1 MIDVLLGVKMQRLG
15 WMRRWVGCVACLL
28 LWCAVPA
35 WVQAQDSVRIRIR
48 EVVTGL
54 PEGPLD
60 RMAVKSFK
68 GLRDS
73 AAILPARTALAARMA
88 QRGWAEFSIDTFA
101 LAGQRLTLQSYL
113 GRNYRVAALQLDGL
127 NELSYQ
133 RAGFG
138 RWVARRRP
146 LDWLALRTA
155 LLGTLD
161 EYQDVGYPF
170 ARFDSLALTYRTAG
184 DTVYAD
190 IRYRFLPGKLVT
202 LDTIIVE
209 GDIRERREFVERF
222 TGLYPGDAFDQS
234 QIDNAQRILNGSVYF
249 RNARKP
255 VVEFTSEDKARVTL
269 RMESRKSGKFDLL
282 LGILPPRDATS
293 KLQFTGL
300 VDLQLVSP
308 LFRAGELIQFR
319 FDKLVGASQKLHL
332 QYAQPYIF
340 GSPIRI
346 QGELDL
352 LKQDT
357 TFLTRFGKYAA
368 GYAFNPNLSVRVYYK
383 GKTSTLISTKAYEL
397 DTTVRPPVLDA
408 KDQTYGLGF
417 EFENLD
423 YRLNPRKGWHITAD
437 VGIGRKQIRPNPR
450 LTEQLYA
457 GLEMRLPKREADF
470 QAEWYRAWSKRMVL
484 RLANRTYWL
493 DQSQY
498 FQNDLLQVGGSRSIR
513 GFNENQFFAN
523 FMTFFT
529 LENRFILE
537 ENSYLFV
544 FSDYAYLENVT
555 GTERIL
561 RPFGV
566 GLGMTYETKAGML
579 SLTYAAGQAGTQS
592 FQPSRGR
599 IHIGLINQF

>member
-1 MIDVLLGVKMQRLG
+1 MPAG
-15 WMRRWVGCVACLL
+15 MR
-28 LWCAVPA
+28 
-35 WVQAQDSVRIRIR
+35 AQDSLRKAPRIRTV
-48 EVVTGL
+48 ETGL
-54 PEGPLD
+54 PAGRLD
-60 RMAVKSFK
+60 RMAVKTFK

-73 AAILPARTALAARMA
+73 TAILPARVALAQRMG
-88 QRGWAEFSIDTFA
+88 RLGWAEFSVDTFD
-101 LAGQRLTLQSYL
+101 LQGQHLRLESHL
-113 GRNYRVAALQLDGL
+113 GRNYRVASLQLDGL

-133 RAGFG
+133 RGGFG
-138 RWVARRRP
+138 RWGQRQKP
-146 LDWLALRTA
+146 LDWPLLRASLLAC
-155 LLGTLD
+155 LD
-161 EYQDVGYPF
+161 EYQDNGYPF
-170 ARFDSLALTYRTAG
+170 ARFDSLEVDFRG
-184 DTVYAD
+184 NDDTVLTD
-190 IRYRFLPGKLVT
+190 IRYRFMPGKLVT
-202 LDTIIVE
+202 LDTLIVV

-222 TGLYPGDAFDQS
+222 TGIYPGDVFDQS
-234 QIDNAQRILNGSVYF
+234 RIDNAQRILNGSIYF
-249 RNARKP
+249 RNARTP
-255 VVEFTSEDKARVTL
+255 LVEFTGEDKAKVTL
-269 RMESRKSGKFDLL
+269 RLDSRKSGKFDLL
-282 LGILPPRDATS
+282 LGILPPRDADS

-300 VDLQLVSP
+300 VDVQLVSP
-308 LFRAGELIQFR
+308 VFRAGELIQFR

-383 GKTSTLISTKAYEL
+383 GKTSTLISTTAYVL
-397 DTTVRPPVLDA
+397 DSTTTPPVLDA

-437 VGIGRKQIRPNPR
+437 VGIGRKRILPNAR
-450 LTEQLYA
+450 LAESLYD
-457 GLEMRLPKREADF
+457 GLQMNMSKREADF
-470 QAEWYRAWSKRMVL
+470 QAEWFRAWSKRMVL

-493 DQSQY
+493 DQPQY

-513 GFNENQFFAN
+513 GFNENQFFTN

-579 SLTYAAGQAGTQS
+579 SLTYAAGQAGAQS

>member
-1 MIDVLLGVKMQRLG
+1 M
-15 WMRRWVGCVACLL
+15 
-28 LWCAVPA
+28 
-35 WVQAQDSVRIRIR
+35 QAQDSLRVRIRQV
-48 EVVTGL
+48 ETGL
-54 PEGPLD
+54 PPGPLD
-60 RMAVKSFK
+60 RMAVKAFK
-68 GLRDS
+68 GLRDTS
-73 AAILPARTALAARMA
+73 ALLPARTALAARMA
-88 QRGWAEFSIDTFA
+88 RAGWAEFSVDTFA
-101 LAGQRLTLQSYL
+101 LQGQRLQLQTHL
-113 GRNYRVAALQLDGL
+113 GRNYRVASLQLDGL

-133 RAGFG
+133 RGGFG
-138 RWVARRRP
+138 QWARRRKP
-146 LDWLALRTA
+146 LDWALLRTA
-155 LLGTLD
+155 LLACLD
-161 EYQDVGYPF
+161 EYQDNGYPF
-170 ARFDSLALTYRTAG
+170 ARFDSLALDFRATG
-184 DTVYAD
+184 DTVYGD

-202 LDTIIVE
+202 LDTLIVV

-222 TGLYPGDAFDQS
+222 TGLYRGDIFDQS
-234 QIDNAQRILNGSVYF
+234 RIDNAQRILNGSIYF
-249 RNARKP
+249 RNARAP
-255 VVEFTSEDKARVTL
+255 VVEFTGEDKASVTL
-269 RMESRKSGKFDLL
+269 RLESRKSGKFDLL
-282 LGILPPRDATS
+282 LGILPPTTPTG

-340 GSPIRI
+340 GSPIRV

-357 TFLTRFGKYAA
+357 TFLTRFGKYAV
-368 GYAFNPNLSVRVYYK
+368 GYAFNPNLSVRVSYK
-383 GKTSTLISTKAYEL
+383 GKTSTLISTRAYEL
-397 DTTVRPPVLDA
+397 DSNTTPPVLDA

-423 YRLNPRKGWHITAD
+423 YRLNPRRGWHITAD
-437 VGIGRKQIRPNPR
+437 VGIGRKRITTNPR
-450 LTEQLYA
+450 LSDRVYA
-457 GLEMRLPKREADF
+457 GLQMNVPKREADF

-493 DQSQY
+493 DQPQY

-529 LENRFILE
+529 VENRFILE

-579 SLTYAAGQAGTQS
+579 SLTYAAGQAGAQS

>member
-1 MIDVLLGVKMQRLG
+1 MQPAGLCCALLALCIFPRL
-15 WMRRWVGCVACLL
+15 
-28 LWCAVPA
+28 A
-35 WVQAQDSVRIRIR
+35 WGQDSLRIRIR
-48 EVVTGL
+48 SVETGL
-54 PEGPLD
+54 PPGPYQ
-60 RMAVKSFK
+60 RMAVKAFK
-68 GLRDS
+68 GIHDPKD
-73 AAILPARTALAARMA
+73 LPDARLALAQRMA
-88 QRGWAEFSIDTFA
+88 RKGWAEFSVDTFD
-101 LAGQRLTLQSYL
+101 LQGQRLQLTTYL
-113 GRNYRVAALQLDGL
+113 GRNYRVASLRLDGL

-133 RAGFG
+133 RAGLG
-138 RWVARRRP
+138 RWAQRQLP
-146 LDWLALRTA
+146 LDWAALRDD
-155 LLGTLD
+155 LLTCLD
-161 EYQDVGYPF
+161 EYQDNGYPF
-170 ARFDSLALTYRTAG
+170 ARFDSLELGFRASA
-184 DTVYAD
+184 DTVYSD
-190 IRYRFLPGKLVT
+190 IHYTFQPGKLVT
-202 LDTIIVE
+202 LDTILVE
-209 GDIRERREFVERF
+209 GDIRERPEFVQRF
-222 TGLYPGDAFDQS
+222 TGLYAGDIFDQTR
-234 QIDNAQRILNGSVYF
+234 IDNAQRLLNGSIYF
-249 RNARKP
+249 RNARTP
-255 VVEFTSEDKARVTL
+255 VVEFLSEDKAQVTL
-269 RMESRKSGKFDLL
+269 RIDPRKSGKFDVL

-293 KLQFTGL
+293 RLQFTGL
-300 VDLQLVSP
+300 IDLQLVSP
-308 LFRAGELIQFR
+308 IFRAGELVQFR

-357 TFLTRFGKYAA
+357 LFLTRYGKYAA

-383 GKTSTLISTKAYEL
+383 GKTSSLISTRAYEL
-397 DTTVRPPVLDA
+397 DSNNTPPVLDG

-437 VGIGRKQIRPNPR
+437 VGIGRKRILTNPR
-450 LTEQLYA
+450 LSDRIYA
-457 GLEMRLPKREADF
+457 GLQLNLPKREADF
-470 QAEWYRAWSKRMVL
+470 QAEWYQAYSKRMVM

-493 DQSQY
+493 DQPQY

-529 LENRFILE
+529 MEHRFILE
-537 ENSYLFV
+537 ENSFLFV

-555 GTERIL
+555 GTERNL

-579 SLTYAAGQAGTQS
+579 SLTYAAGQAGAQS

>member
-1 MIDVLLGVKMQRLG
+1 MPVG
-15 WMRRWVGCVACLL
+15 MR
-28 LWCAVPA
+28 
-35 WVQAQDSVRIRIR
+35 AQDSLRKAPRIRTV
-48 EVVTGL
+48 ETGL
-54 PEGPLD
+54 PAGRLD
-60 RMAVKSFK
+60 RMAVKTFK

-73 AAILPARTALAARMA
+73 TAILPARVALAQRMG
-88 QRGWAEFSIDTFA
+88 RLGWAEFSVDTFD
-101 LAGQRLTLQSYL
+101 LQGQHLRLESHL
-113 GRNYRVAALQLDGL
+113 GRNYRVASLQLDGL

-133 RAGFG
+133 RGGFG
-138 RWVARRRP
+138 RWGQRQKP
-146 LDWLALRTA
+146 LDWSLLRASLLAC
-155 LLGTLD
+155 LD
-161 EYQDVGYPF
+161 EYQDNGYPF
-170 ARFDSLALTYRTAG
+170 ARFDSLEVDFRG
-184 DTVYAD
+184 NDDTVLTD
-190 IRYRFLPGKLVT
+190 IRYRFMPGKLVT
-202 LDTIIVE
+202 LDTLIVV

-222 TGLYPGDAFDQS
+222 TGIYPGDVFDQS
-234 QIDNAQRILNGSVYF
+234 RIDNAQRILNGSIYF
-249 RNARKP
+249 RNARTP
-255 VVEFTSEDKARVTL
+255 LVEFTGEDKAKVTL
-269 RMESRKSGKFDLL
+269 RLDSRKSGKFDLL
-282 LGILPPRDATS
+282 LGILPPRDADS

-300 VDLQLVSP
+300 VDVQLVSP
-308 LFRAGELIQFR
+308 VFRAGELIQFR

-383 GKTSTLISTKAYEL
+383 GKTSTLISTTAYVL
-397 DTTVRPPVLDA
+397 DSTTTPPVLDA

-437 VGIGRKQIRPNPR
+437 VGIGRKRILPNAR
-450 LTEQLYA
+450 LAESLYD
-457 GLEMRLPKREADF
+457 GLQMNMSKREADF
-470 QAEWYRAWSKRMVL
+470 QAEWFRAWSKRMVL

-493 DQSQY
+493 DQPQY

-513 GFNENQFFAN
+513 GFNENQFFTN

-579 SLTYAAGQAGTQS
+579 SLTYAAGQAGAQS

>member
-1 MIDVLLGVKMQRLG
+1 M
-15 WMRRWVGCVACLL
+15 
-28 LWCAVPA
+28 PA
-35 WVQAQDSVRIRIR
+35 RGLAQDSLRKAPRIRTV
-48 EVVTGL
+48 ETGL
-54 PEGPLD
+54 PDGRLD
-60 RMAVKSFK
+60 RMAVKTFK
-68 GLRDS
+68 GLRDRT
-73 AAILPARTALAARMA
+73 AILPARVALAQRMG
-88 QRGWAEFSIDTFA
+88 RLGWAEFSVDTFA
-101 LAGQRLTLQSYL
+101 LKDQHLKLESHL
-113 GRNYRVAALQLDGL
+113 GRNYRVASLQLDGL

-133 RAGFG
+133 RGGFG
-138 RWVARRRP
+138 RWGQRQKP
-146 LDWLALRTA
+146 LDWPLLRASLLAC
-155 LLGTLD
+155 LD
-161 EYQDVGYPF
+161 EYQDNGYPF
-170 ARFDSLALTYRTAG
+170 ARFDSLEVDFRG
-184 DTVYAD
+184 NDDTVLTD
-190 IRYRFLPGKLVT
+190 IRYRFMPGKLVT
-202 LDTIIVE
+202 LDTLIVV

-222 TGLYPGDAFDQS
+222 TGIYPGDVFDQS
-234 QIDNAQRILNGSVYF
+234 RIDNAQRILNGSIYF
-249 RNARKP
+249 RNARTP
-255 VVEFTSEDKARVTL
+255 LVEFTGEDKAKVTL
-269 RMESRKSGKFDLL
+269 RLDSRKSGKFDLL
-282 LGILPPRDATS
+282 LGILPPRDADS

-300 VDLQLVSP
+300 VDVQLVSP
-308 LFRAGELIQFR
+308 VFRAGELIQFR

-383 GKTSTLISTKAYEL
+383 GKTSTLISTTAYVL
-397 DTTVRPPVLDA
+397 DSTTTPPVLDA

-437 VGIGRKQIRPNPR
+437 VGIGRKRILPNAR
-450 LTEQLYA
+450 LAESLYD
-457 GLEMRLPKREADF
+457 GLQMNMSKREADF
-470 QAEWYRAWSKRMVL
+470 QAEWFRAWSKRMVL

-493 DQSQY
+493 DQPQY

-513 GFNENQFFAN
+513 GFNENQFFTN

-579 SLTYAAGQAGTQS
+579 SLTYAAGQAGAQS